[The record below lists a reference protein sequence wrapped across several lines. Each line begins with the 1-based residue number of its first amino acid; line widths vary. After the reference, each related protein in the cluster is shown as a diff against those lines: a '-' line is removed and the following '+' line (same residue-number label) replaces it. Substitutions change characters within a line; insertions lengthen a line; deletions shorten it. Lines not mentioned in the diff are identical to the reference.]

1 MTGNLI
7 VADLD
12 IKVEHANLNETFNNI
27 KSNLQNTSKISLK
40 LPNLLTFILK
50 CNFGF
55 LRCFMRIQNF
65 LKFDKNV
72 FQIHRN

>member
-1 MTGNLI
+1 MARNLI
-7 VADLD
+7 VTDLD
-12 IKVEHANLNETFNNI
+12 SHFLYANLDETFYNI
-27 KSNLQNTSKISLK
+27 ERNLQNTSKISLK
-40 LPNLLTFILK
+40 LRNLLTFILK